1 MTNADLRLE
10 YVIGWVSFHP
20 NCSSLNL
27 PISSP
32 IFLKSK
38 GVSIKRL
45 SVSVYNKEKSFLF
58 LNCYMKT
65 LPKAVTDVAIAIE
78 MLSIGMG

>member
-1 MTNADLRLE
+1 M
-10 YVIGWVSFHP
+10 
-20 NCSSLNL
+20 
-27 PISSP
+27 
-32 IFLKSK
+32 
-38 GVSIKRL
+38 SIKRL